1 MWEDV
6 LLCQFHDVLPGSSID
21 MVYEDS
27 AVMYADAMAKGQ
39 KIYDAALKTLGFG
52 GEKKSVL
59 NTLTLGQ
66 KSSESMISQVASD
79 GLGVTKVTDLQYTP
93 ATVEEKEDG
102 AYILRNENLQVIIKG
117 GAIVSLID
125 RSFDK
130 ELVPEG
136 AQSNRLVLFDDQ
148 PLYWDAWDVEVHHL
162 ETFDYLEPGQVTIL
176 DKGPLRASLKVEQK
190 ISPDS
195 WVTSTISLDA
205 ILQGPSY
212 TGGFNDAVEDRKF
225 LKVEFPW
232 NLHNSTADYK
242 TQFGIVRR
250 PTHFNMTWDSAKFKV
265 ICHKFANLNKFRY
278 SVAILNDS
286 KYRFATH
293 SNTQRLSLLRSSKA
307 PDAHADMG
315 RQVFKYAILPH
326 RGTLNQS
333 AVVRAGFNFNSLLH
347 LIDGFVELPKFSV
360 AGAPNVVLETIKKS
374 EDRSDSVLRT
384 YEAYG
389 GAAVANLQTGSR
401 IIQASKVNL
410 LEEHS
415 KALEVKISKL
425 EVQSR

>member
-6 LLCQFHDVLPGSSID
+6 LLCQFHDVLPGSSIE

-27 AVMYADAMAKGQ
+27 AVMREEERPEHLDPRAEVIRVDDISGFAHAQQSNARQSRNGGF
-39 KIYDAALKTLGFG
+39 AA
-52 GEKKSVL
+52 
-59 NTLTLGQ
+59 
-66 KSSESMISQVASD
+66 VASD
-79 GLGVTKVTDLQYTP
+79 GLGVTKVTDLQYTS

-162 ETFDYLEPGQVTIL
+162 EKFNYLEPGQVTIL

-232 NLHNSTADYK
+232 NLQNSTADYE
-242 TQFGIVRR
+242 THFGIVHR
-250 PTHFNMTWDSAKFKV
+250 PTHFNTTWDSAKFEV
-265 ICHKFANLNKFRY
+265 VCHKFANLDEFGY
-278 SVAILNDS
+278 GVAILNDS
-286 KYRFATH
+286 KYGFATH
-293 SNTQRLSLLRSSKA
+293 GNTQRLSLLRSSKA

-333 AVVRAGFNFNSLLH
+333 AVVRAGFNFNSPLH
-347 LIDGFVELPKFSV
+347 LIDEFVELLKFSV
-360 AGAPNVVLETIKKS
+360 AGAPDVVLETIKKS
-374 EDRSDSVLRT
+374 EDGSDLVLQT
-384 YEAYG
+384 YKAYG
-389 GAAVANLQTGSR
+389 GAAVANLETGSR
-401 IIQASKVNL
+401 ILQASKVNL

-415 KALEVKISKL
+415 EALEVKISKL
-425 EVQSR
+425 EVRSW